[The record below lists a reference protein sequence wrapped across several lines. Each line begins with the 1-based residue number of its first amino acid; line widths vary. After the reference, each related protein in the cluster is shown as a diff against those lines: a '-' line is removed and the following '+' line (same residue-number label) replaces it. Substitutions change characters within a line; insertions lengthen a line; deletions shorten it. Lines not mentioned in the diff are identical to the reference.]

1 MNESLFTL
9 IDNHMAINVSPLVKR
24 GANLMNIAPFINKR
38 YEVLD
43 ADVFQQRASLQDLT
57 LPAALEKFLNAMTD
71 EEVLRPIV

>member
-9 IDNHMAINVSPLVKR
+9 IDNHMSINVAPLVKKR
-24 GANLMNIAPFINKR
+24 ANLMDIAPFINKR

-43 ADVFQQRASLQDLT
+43 ASEFQRLASLQDLT
-57 LPAALEKFLNAMTD
+57 QPAALEKFLNTMTD